1 MWDQFPEERN
11 LHSIR
16 CQESVKTKYVCTN
29 RAIVRG
35 RETALTVVQKGIM
48 EAIIFFKNREKMQ
61 EENLKMAFT
70 ILHVRC
76 TESIFS
82 KMGGDSKYEAI
93 KRDQNVI

>member
-1 MWDQFPEERN
+1 
-11 LHSIR
+11 
-16 CQESVKTKYVCTN
+16 
-29 RAIVRG
+29 
-35 RETALTVVQKGIM
+35 
-48 EAIIFFKNREKMQ
+48 MQ

-93 KRDQNVI
+93 KRDQDVIDMLKLIKGIIFKFNVNKELAHRMWEAYLSVFGCRQQKFETNQEYF

>member
-1 MWDQFPEERN
+1 
-11 LHSIR
+11 
-16 CQESVKTKYVCTN
+16 
-29 RAIVRG
+29 
-35 RETALTVVQKGIM
+35 
-48 EAIIFFKNREKMQ
+48 MQ

-93 KRDQNVI
+93 KRDQDVIDMLNLIKGIIFKFNVNKELAHRMWEAYVSVFGCRQQTFETNQEYF